1 MIISHKNKFTI
12 LRVPKTGS
20 TSLEASARFCGA
32 VNKND
37 ICSETEDAFLPAQN
51 IPETVKEQCRK
62 HALIVDIIE
71 KKTKNNLEFSEQEK
85 AIKNWNRKWIIFM
98 EHNTLDDWF
107 QVPYFSKL
115 NLISREQ
122 VLKYKHYGFMRD
134 PIKRYLSAFVFFQ
147 GCANVFK
154 KENRPITIESFHEFT
169 LNKLKKHRNILFRPQ
184 KDYFYFEG
192 KQIAEP
198 LLFDNWA
205 SEASRMINEMGLNPL
220 VVYPR
225 FKEKGGLPNKTKKI
239 KPSVE
244 EWVDSCA
251 KIKDYLQEHFFED
264 IEFYQKYKK

>member
-1 MIISHKNKFTI
+1 MIISHKNKFTL

-20 TSLEASARFCGA
+20 TSLEASVRFCGG
-32 VNKND
+32 VDKDD
-37 ICSETEDAFLPAQN
+37 ICSETEDAFLPLQN
-51 IPETVKEQCRK
+51 IPKTAKEQCRK
-62 HALIVDIIE
+62 HALILDIIE
-71 KKTKNNLEFSEQEK
+71 KKTKNNLELSEK
-85 AIKNWNRKWIIFM
+85 ALKNWNRKWIIFM

-107 QVPYFSKL
+107 EIPYFSKL

-134 PIKRYLSAFVFFQ
+134 PIKRYLSSFVFFQ
-147 GCANVFK
+147 GWLSMFK
-154 KENRPITIESFHEFT
+154 KQNKPITIESFHEFT
-169 LNKLKKHRNILFRPQ
+169 LKELKNHHNVLFRPQ

-192 KQIAEP
+192 KQIAKP

-205 SEASRMINEMGLNPL
+205 SEASRMIKEIGLHPL
-220 VVYPR
+220 SVYPR
-225 FKEKGGLPNKTKKI
+225 FKEKGGLPNKTRNVKH
-239 KPSVE
+239 SVE